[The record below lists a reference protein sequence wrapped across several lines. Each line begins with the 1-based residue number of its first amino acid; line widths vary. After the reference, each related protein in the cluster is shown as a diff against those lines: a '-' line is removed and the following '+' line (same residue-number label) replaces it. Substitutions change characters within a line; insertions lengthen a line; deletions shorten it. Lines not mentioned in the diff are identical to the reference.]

1 MRFDELTGKSKRTPL
16 IAAGLDAPEL
26 LEKVPFAI
34 YVCDSDGH
42 LAYCNSRAVE
52 LWGCTPVIG
61 DDSVRRWGSYKLC
74 FNGLQVPREEA
85 TTASVLHTGFP
96 VRGRTTPVTS
106 WALSTAST
114 RRPRL
119 W

>member
-1 MRFDELTGKSKRTPL
+1 MTPKSKGTPL
-16 IAAGLDAPEL
+16 IEGGLDAPEL

-34 YVCDSDGH
+34 YVCDSDGR
-42 LAYCNSRAVE
+42 LVYCNSRAVK

-74 FNGLQVPREEA
+74 FNDLQVPREEA
-85 TTASVLHTGFP
+85 PMASVP
-96 VRGRTTPVTS
+96 CRMTPVTA